1 MKTLFLLRHGK
12 SRWDEDFVQ
21 DYERTLKK
29 RGARNASDMGKR
41 IACRTDKPELIIT
54 SFAERTLRTALLVA
68 AELDFK
74 SDEIVVDKA
83 IYAAECDDL
92 QRIIQQ
98 FDDTYARILLV
109 GHNPT
114 LTEALNHF
122 TNAGIENVP
131 TCGLGVVQFSTDNWS
146 SVSSSNAQLLDF
158 DYPKKPH
165 N

>member
-21 DYERTLKK
+21 DYERALKK
-29 RGARNASDMGKR
+29 RGARNATEMGKR
-41 IACRTDKPELIIT
+41 IALRADKPELIIA
-54 SFAERTLRTALLVA
+54 SFAERTLRTAQLVA

-92 QRIIQQ
+92 QNIIKQ
-98 FDDTYARILLV
+98 FDDAYERILLV

-131 TCGLGVVQFSTDNWS
+131 TCGLGVVQFSTGSWS
-146 SVSSSNAQLLDF
+146 SVNSNNAQLLHF
-158 DYPKKPH
+158 DYPKKQD